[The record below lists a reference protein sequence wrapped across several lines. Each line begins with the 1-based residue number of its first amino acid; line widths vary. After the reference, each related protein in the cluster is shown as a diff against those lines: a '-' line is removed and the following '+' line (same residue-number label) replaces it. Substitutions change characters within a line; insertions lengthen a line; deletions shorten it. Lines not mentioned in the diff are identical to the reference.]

1 MVLTYSINKIMSD
14 NKFKNKTILVTGGA
28 GFIGSHLCR
37 KLLEKGEKVISLD
50 NYFTG
55 SKNNHIAGVDYRR
68 GHTKNIERY
77 IIETPDIV
85 YHLGEYSRVAK
96 SIEEPAVIWDLN
108 IIGTLAVLEFCRQR
122 GCKLVY
128 AGSST
133 KFAETR
139 PDGIE
144 GRNLSPYTWAKAV
157 NTDLVSNYSKWYSFS
172 YATVYFSNVYGPR
185 ELAGE
190 YGTVV
195 EIFKQQ
201 YLRGEPLTARA
212 PGTQKRNY
220 THVDDTVE
228 GLIIVGEKGKGEG
241 YIISS
246 KKSYSTM
253 EVAKLFN
260 CKIKIL
266 PARKTS
272 RPSARHN
279 ITKMKELGWKETKS
293 LVEYI
298 QQFISENPKK

>member
-1 MVLTYSINKIMSD
+1 MSNNKLKNKI
-14 NKFKNKTILVTGGA
+14 ILVTGGA
-28 GFIGSHLCR
+28 GFIGSHLCQ

-55 SKNNHIAGVDYRR
+55 SKNNHIAGVEYRR

-77 IIETPDIV
+77 IPEIPDIV

-96 SIEEPAVIWDLN
+96 SIEEPAVVWDLN
-108 IIGTLAVLEFCRQR
+108 IIGTLAVVEFCRQR
-122 GCKLVY
+122 GCKLIY

-144 GRNLSPYTWAKAV
+144 GCDLSPYTWAKAA
-157 NTDLVSNYSKWYSFS
+157 NTELVSNYGKWYSLS

-220 THVDDTVE
+220 TYVDDTVK
-228 GLIIVGEKGKGEG
+228 GLILVGDKGIGDG
-241 YIISS
+241 YNISS
-246 KKSYSTM
+246 EKSYSTM
-253 EVAKLFN
+253 EVAKLFD

-266 PARKTS
+266 PARTTS
-272 RPSARHN
+272 RPSTMHDTA
-279 ITKMKELGWKETKS
+279 KMKQLGWKETKS
-293 LVEYI
+293 LAEYI
-298 QQFISENPKK
+298 RKFISENPRK